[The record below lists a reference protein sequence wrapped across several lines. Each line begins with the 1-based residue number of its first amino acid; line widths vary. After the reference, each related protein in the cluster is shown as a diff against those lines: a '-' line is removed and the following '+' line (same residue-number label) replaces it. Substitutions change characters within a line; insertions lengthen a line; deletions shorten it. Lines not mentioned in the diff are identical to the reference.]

1 MPRRRWWGR
10 GAARHGV
17 RLTAPAAVADA
28 LARAHR
34 SAWATVVG
42 AVAQSFR
49 DLDLA
54 EDSAAEAFAQA
65 AERWPRDGVPRN
77 PTGWLVTAARR
88 RALDQLRRRDGLARR
103 LPLLVVDEATDG
115 DLEKAGE
122 RADRQAG
129 REVPAVFGNDLL
141 RLLFTCCHPSLAREA
156 QVALTARLVCGLS
169 TEEVAR
175 LLLVQDSTLAA
186 RVTRAKKK
194 IAAAGVPFRV
204 PAGAELP
211 DRLDAVLTVLHLL
224 LTAAHTAPVGSE
236 VVREDLLLRA
246 RELTAALVALMP
258 DEAEVAA
265 VHALVL
271 LTWARREGRR
281 APDGRLLLLAEQDRG
296 RWDAAAV
303 TEADRLV
310 RRALRARPPGRFAL
324 QAAIAACHAT
334 APDYGSTDWR
344 ELLGLYD
351 LLLRAWPNPVV
362 ALNRAVVL
370 AKVDGPVVALEA
382 ADAAGVP
389 ASYPYL
395 HAVRGHLLR
404 ELGRDGEARAA
415 YIEASSRTANEQE
428 RAFLLQQADDLDR

>member
-1 MPRRRWWGR
+1 
-10 GAARHGV
+10 V
-17 RLTAPAAVADA
+17 
-28 LARAHR
+28 
-34 SAWATVVG
+34 
-42 AVAQSFR
+42 
-49 DLDLA
+49 
-54 EDSAAEAFAQA
+54 
-65 AERWPRDGVPRN
+65 
-77 PTGWLVTAARR
+77 
-88 RALDQLRRRDGLARR
+88 DQLRRRDGLARR
-103 LPLLVVDEATDG
+103 LPLLVVEETTDD
-115 DLEKAGE
+115 DLDGVGE
-122 RADRQAG
+122 RADRDAG

-141 RLLFTCCHPSLAREA
+141 RLLFTCCHPSLARES

-175 LLLVQDSTLAA
+175 LLLVQESTMAA
-186 RVTRAKKK
+186 RLTRAKKK
-194 IAAAGVPFRV
+194 IAAAGIPFRV
-204 PAGAELP
+204 PTGAELP
-211 DRLDAVLTVLHLL
+211 DRLDAVLTVVHLL

-246 RELTAALVALMP
+246 RELTAALVTLMP

-271 LTWARREGRR
+271 LTWARRQGRR

-296 RWDAAAV
+296 RWDTTTV

-334 APDYGSTDWR
+334 APDYAGTDWH

-362 ALNRAVVL
+362 ALNRAVVV
-370 AKVDGPVVALEA
+370 AQVTGPEA
-382 ADAAGVP
+382 ALAAVDAAGVP

-404 ELGRDGEARAA
+404 ELGQDGEARVAYAEAA
-415 YIEASSRTANEQE
+415 SLTANEQE
-428 RAFLLQQADDLDR
+428 RAFLLRQADALQG